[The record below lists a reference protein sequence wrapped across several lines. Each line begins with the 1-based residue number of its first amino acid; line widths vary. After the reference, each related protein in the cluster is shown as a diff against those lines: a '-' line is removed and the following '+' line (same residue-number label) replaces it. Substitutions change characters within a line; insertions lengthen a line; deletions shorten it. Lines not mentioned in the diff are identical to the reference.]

1 MPKLISTRFLDS
13 DTGLVH
19 IGEANERDDRSEW
32 TWFACGKT
40 ASFSRATDKE
50 ATCMNCVAGIPL
62 FDWMTGK

>member
-1 MPKLISTRFLDS
+1 MPRRISTRFLDNR
-13 DTGLVH
+13 TGLVH

-32 TWFACGKT
+32 TWFACGAPSSFCYAT
-40 ASFSRATDKE
+40 AKE